1 MTYTHPVR
9 SRVKRTHAVAAVA
22 APAALQKGASENLG
36 MKLKLK
42 VPVPLQT
49 QEGIQIERYL
59 SQCLIV
65 NDFKNF
71 LKKFFKIW
79 KAYGFKELL

>member
-49 QEGIQIERYL
+49 QEGILIDL
-59 SQCLIV
+59 SLRLIAIV
-65 NDFKNF
+65 NEVKIIM
-71 LKKFFKIW
+71 KKFFKIC

>member
-22 APAALQKGASENLG
+22 APAALQKRSLFSISN
-36 MKLKLK
+36 LKLLE

-49 QEGIQIERYL
+49 QEGILIDL
-59 SQCLIV
+59 SLRLIAIV
-65 NDFKNF
+65 NEVKIIM
-71 LKKFFKIW
+71 KKFFKIC